1 VKLLE
6 KVYVM
11 QEAWDYLI
19 VLDACRYDV
28 MERVWDKYIKGHLT
42 KRISLGSS
50 TRQWRD
56 SNFPDRY
63 EDVVYVSANPFINS
77 IREIRG
83 FLGSEHFQEV
93 YDVWRTDWDDKR
105 GTVLPKAVS
114 DRTIACMMMHDQA
127 RLIIHYLQPHAPYL
141 GIASDSLGFPV
152 PDLEA
157 GRVLL
162 GTSISEDPAIKI
174 FLLNALA
181 WFFRKTNL
189 LGGNVNWKL
198 REMLRMSPVS
208 PMDAVRRVHG
218 DAGLRA
224 AYQTNLEI
232 VLAAVADLIRF
243 MSGRIIITSDHGEL
257 LGEGGRYSHFVGSER
272 PELIEVPW
280 LIVEKEDKE
289 PLEAW
294 QADRSE
300 SPDGGK
306 QGDGDEV
313 SRRLRALGY
322 IE

>member
-1 VKLLE
+1 
-6 KVYVM
+6 
-11 QEAWDYLI
+11 
-19 VLDACRYDV
+19 
-28 MERVWDKYIKGHLT
+28 
-42 KRISLGSS
+42 
-50 TRQWRD
+50 
-56 SNFPDRY
+56 
-63 EDVVYVSANPFINS
+63 
-77 IREIRG
+77 
-83 FLGSEHFQEV
+83 
-93 YDVWRTDWDDKR
+93 
-105 GTVLPKAVS
+105 
-114 DRTIACMMMHDQA
+114 
-127 RLIIHYLQPHAPYL
+127 
-141 GIASDSLGFPV
+141 
-152 PDLEA
+152 
-157 GRVLL
+157 
-162 GTSISEDPAIKI
+162 
-174 FLLNALA
+174 
-181 WFFRKTNL
+181 
-189 LGGNVNWKL
+189 
-198 REMLRMSPVS
+198 
-208 PMDAVRRVHG
+208 VRRVHG